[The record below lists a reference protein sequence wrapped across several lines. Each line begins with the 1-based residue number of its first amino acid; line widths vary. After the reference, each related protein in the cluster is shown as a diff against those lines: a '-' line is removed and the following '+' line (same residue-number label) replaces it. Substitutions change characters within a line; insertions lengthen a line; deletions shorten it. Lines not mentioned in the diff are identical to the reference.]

1 MFCCLNEES
10 LIAKFDDKSNNG
22 VQIVQ
27 NGLVKHNNNDSKR
40 YIFILYIFVFNE
52 PWTLSANS
60 FVNQDQNLL

>member
-40 YIFILYIFVFNE
+40 YIFILYIFAFNE
-52 PWTLSANS
+52 P
-60 FVNQDQNLL
+60 

>member
-1 MFCCLNEES
+1 MFCCLNKES

-40 YIFILYIFVFNE
+40 YIFLIYIFVFNE
-52 PWTLSANS
+52 S
-60 FVNQDQNLL
+60 